1 MEDDTINATLKF
13 IDIHAHNYY
22 EKWIVVNNGKLLGV
36 SNVYKNLADKFGSS
50 INAVTIPKAK
60 TLGFTAFRP

>member
-1 MEDDTINATLKF
+1 MY
-13 IDIHAHNYY
+13 AHNYY
-22 EKWIVVNNGKLLGV
+22 GKWIAVNNGKLLGV